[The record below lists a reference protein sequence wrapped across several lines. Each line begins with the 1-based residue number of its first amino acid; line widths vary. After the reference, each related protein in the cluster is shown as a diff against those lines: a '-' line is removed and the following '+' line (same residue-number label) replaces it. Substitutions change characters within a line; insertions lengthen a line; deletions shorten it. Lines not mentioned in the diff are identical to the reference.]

1 MLNRHSQHDPPPGT
15 RGAQRKATHDS
26 EQKANIQQLKST
38 SELLV
43 GSSVAAGSTSEAWA
57 DFGSPVAV
65 FPASAAA
72 GGHVFAPIAGSVVGA
87 FAPSADFSLHSP
99 AVAPSAGDPA
109 PASALRTAFPAV
121 VGISGRVLRS
131 PCSEEQGVDGVQ
143 DLLRALGQGGG
154 EHFSLVA
161 ELIYCRGAVLQH
173 DWRLGDRAPL
183 PLSLVPLR
191 AR

>member
-72 GGHVFAPIAGSVVGA
+72 AG
-87 FAPSADFSLHSP
+87 LH
-99 AVAPSAGDPA
+99 
-109 PASALRTAFPAV
+109 TAFPAV
-121 VGISGRVLRS
+121 VGISGRVLRF

>member
-1 MLNRHSQHDPPPGT
+1 M
-15 RGAQRKATHDS
+15 
-26 EQKANIQQLKST
+26 
-38 SELLV
+38 
-43 GSSVAAGSTSEAWA
+43 AAGSTSEAWA

-109 PASALRTAFPAV
+109 PASAGVSGAAVAALRTAFPAV
-121 VGISGRVLRS
+121 VGISGRVLRF

>member
-87 FAPSADFSLHSP
+87 FA
-99 AVAPSAGDPA
+99 
-109 PASALRTAFPAV
+109 ALRTAFPAV
-121 VGISGRVLRS
+121 VGISGLVLRF
-131 PCSEEQGVDGVQ
+131 PFSEEQGVDGVQ